1 MSTVNNIKLERYV
14 PVRKLRK
21 LTNQTVVLQKD
32 LPKSAS
38 NDEGK
43 TLPDVA

>member
-1 MSTVNNIKLERYV
+1 MSTVNNSKLERYV
-14 PVRKLRK
+14 PVRKLKK

-32 LPKSAS
+32 LSKTAS
-38 NDEGK
+38 NDEAK